1 MPGIALTTDIIV
13 GFPGET
19 NEEFQDTLRVLR
31 EVEYDTIF
39 SFIYSKRPGTPAA
52 KMDDVISPEDKKRN
66 FDKLLE
72 VQDAIS
78 KKKNLEFL
86 GRTVRV
92 LVEGV
97 SKNNPNALMGRTE
110 GGKTVNFEGDK
121 SLIGSFADVEITDA
135 KTWSLTGRIC

>member
-1 MPGIALTTDIIV
+1 M
-13 GFPGET
+13 
-19 NEEFQDTLRVLR
+19 
-31 EVEYDTIF
+31 
-39 SFIYSKRPGTPAA
+39 
-52 KMDDVISPEDKKRN
+52 
-66 FDKLLE
+66 
-72 VQDAIS
+72 
-78 KKKNLEFL
+78 
-86 GRTVRV
+86 